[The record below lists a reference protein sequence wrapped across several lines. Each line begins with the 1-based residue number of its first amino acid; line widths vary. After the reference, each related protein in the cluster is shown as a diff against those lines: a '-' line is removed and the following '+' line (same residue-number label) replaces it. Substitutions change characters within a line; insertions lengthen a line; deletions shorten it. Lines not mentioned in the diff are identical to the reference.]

1 MAQELETRVRRAR
14 VSDAGKIAAFV
25 NLARAGRVEV
35 DERAII
41 ERFGNVGFLL
51 AERGGHLVGMLGW
64 QVENLVVR
72 VTDLLVWVYS
82 PTLRVYSPTASA
94 PPHSS
99 FLIPH
104 SSFSERVVVGRA
116 LFAEMERT
124 ATELQCEAALL
135 FLRYPGSPQAAEFC
149 KMLEYE
155 PRIVA
160 SLPKMWQEAAYEARI
175 SDDESVWIKQLR
187 ADRVV
192 QPV

>member
-72 VTDLLVWVYS
+72 VTDLLVWPS
-82 PTLRVYSPTASA
+82 
-94 PPHSS
+94 
-99 FLIPH
+99 
-104 SSFSERVVVGRA
+104 SERVVVGRA

-135 FLRYPGSPQAAEFC
+135 FLRYPSSPQAAEFC
-149 KMLEYE
+149 KMLGYE

-160 SLPKMWQEAAYEARI
+160 SLPRMWQEAAYEAHVG
-175 SDDESVWIKQLR
+175 DDESVWIKQLR

>member
-14 VSDAGKIAAFV
+14 VNDAGKIAAFV

-72 VTDLLVWVYS
+72 VTDLLIWVYP
-82 PTLRVYSPTASA
+82 PTPS
-94 PPHSS
+94 
-99 FLIPH
+99 
-104 SSFSERVVVGRA
+104 SERVAVGRA
-116 LFAEMERT
+116 LFSEMERT

-135 FLRYPGSPQAAEFC
+135 FLRYPGPPQITEFC
-149 KMLEYE
+149 KMLGYE

-160 SLPKMWQEAAYEARI
+160 SLPKMWQEAAYEAHVG
-175 SDDESVWIKQLR
+175 DHESVWIKQLR

>member
-35 DERAII
+35 DQRAII

-82 PTLRVYSPTASA
+82 PTLRVYSPTPS
-94 PPHSS
+94 
-99 FLIPH
+99 
-104 SSFSERVVVGRA
+104 SERVVVGRA

-135 FLRYPGSPQAAEFC
+135 FLRYPSSPQAAEFC

>member
-51 AERGGHLVGMLGW
+51 AERGGDLVGMLGW

-72 VTDLLVWVYS
+72 VTDLLVWPS
-82 PTLRVYSPTASA
+82 
-94 PPHSS
+94 
-99 FLIPH
+99 
-104 SSFSERVVVGRA
+104 SERVVVGRA

>member
-41 ERFGNVGFLL
+41 ERLGNVGFLL
-51 AERGGHLVGMLGW
+51 AERGGDLVGMLGW
-64 QVENLVVR
+64 QAENLVVR
-72 VTDLLVWVYS
+72 VTDLLVWVYP
-82 PTLRVYSPTASA
+82 PTPS
-94 PPHSS
+94 
-99 FLIPH
+99 
-104 SSFSERVVVGRA
+104 SERIVVGRA

-135 FLRYPGSPQAAEFC
+135 FLRYPGSPQTAEFC
-149 KMLEYE
+149 KMLGYE

-160 SLPKMWQEAAYEARI
+160 SLPKMWQEAAHEVHVG
-175 SDDESVWIKQLR
+175 DDEAVWIKQLR

>member
-1 MAQELETRVRRAR
+1 MAQEPETRVRRAR
-14 VSDAGKIAAFV
+14 VNDAGSIAAFV
-25 NLARAGRVEV
+25 NLARAGRIEV
-35 DERAII
+35 DQRAII

-51 AERGGHLVGMLGW
+51 AERRGHLVGMLGW

-72 VTDLLVWVYS
+72 VTDLLIW
-82 PTLRVYSPTASA
+82 
-94 PPHSS
+94 PP
-99 FLIPH
+99 
-104 SSFSERVVVGRA
+104 SERVAVGRA

-135 FLRYPGSPQAAEFC
+135 FLRYPASPQAAEFC
-149 KMLEYE
+149 NMLGYE

-160 SLPKMWQEAAYEARI
+160 SLPKMWQEAAYEAHVG
-175 SDDESVWIKQLR
+175 DHESVWIKQLR

>member
-1 MAQELETRVRRAR
+1 MAQEPETRVRRAR
-14 VSDAGKIAAFV
+14 VNDAGKIAAFV
-25 NLARAGRVEV
+25 NLARAGRVQV

-72 VTDLLVWVYS
+72 VTDLLVWPS
-82 PTLRVYSPTASA
+82 
-94 PPHSS
+94 
-99 FLIPH
+99 
-104 SSFSERVVVGRA
+104 SERVAVGRA

-135 FLRYPGSPQAAEFC
+135 FLRVPSPPQVTEFC
-149 KMLEYE
+149 QMLGYE

-160 SLPKMWQEAAYEARI
+160 SLPMMWQEVAYEAHAG
-175 SDDESVWIKQLR
+175 DDEAVWIKQLR

-192 QPV
+192 HPL